1 LNPRLVFAKG
11 HGQGQRGPDAEAGGF
26 DSVSY
31 WSRGGVGHMLSS
43 PDAASPVGQRAGQ
56 GDIPSGMFLAAGVCA
71 ALVAVARTGKGVVV
85 DTSLFGAAMWT
96 LAPDLAYTSIAGHE
110 PPRTRADPAARS
122 PLVGVHRTADGRWLQ
137 LSMLDEDRYW
147 EPTCRALGLEALI
160 EQFPDGA
167 TRSANRERIY
177 DQISSAIT
185 AGTHAAVDAA
195 LRAEGCIFSF
205 YASPDEV
212 LADEAASANGYAVP
226 HPTHPTLRLSAAPAQ
241 FDDELPAIRRPA
253 PTIGEHPREILTE
266 LGYTADEITRFGDDG
281 VLATE

>member
-1 LNPRLVFAKG
+1 
-11 HGQGQRGPDAEAGGF
+11 
-26 DSVSY
+26 
-31 WSRGGVGHMLSS
+31 
-43 PDAASPVGQRAGQ
+43 
-56 GDIPSGMFLAAGVCA
+56 
-71 ALVAVARTGKGVVV
+71 
-85 DTSLFGAAMWT
+85 
-96 LAPDLAYTSIAGHE
+96 
-110 PPRTRADPAARS
+110 
-122 PLVGVHRTADGRWLQ
+122 
-137 LSMLDEDRYW
+137 MLDEDRYW
-147 EPTCRALGLEALI
+147 EPTCRALGLEELI

-253 PTIGEHPREILTE
+253 PTIGEHTREILTE

-281 VLATE
+281 ALATE